1 MVSILIKNKCNP
13 GTAINILIY
22 FVHELD
28 QIFKWFIKLNF
39 SVAIRASLSVTW
51 DQALFSFRFENNIP
65 AGKAKRKKILAVAV
79 RESVWQPLKLG
90 LISG

>member
-28 QIFKWFIKLNF
+28 QIWKWFIKLNF
-39 SVAIRASLSVTW
+39 SVARASLSVTW